1 MDDKKRLLR
10 EEKRQ
15 VKKDGNR
22 SRRRFF
28 QRQLLEDPENAHFDD
43 FEFDEYN
50 SSVRLNGFDN
60 DKRKQQEAYEQ
71 EMYGTDNEEDREQ
84 Y

>member
-1 MDDKKRLLR
+1 MEDKKRLLR

-15 VKKDGNR
+15 IKKDGNR
-22 SRRRFF
+22 SRRRSL
-28 QRQLLEDPENAHFDD
+28 QRQLLDDPENAHEFD

-50 SSVRLNGFDN
+50 SSVRLNGIDQ
-60 DKRKQQEAYEQ
+60 DKRRQQEAYEQ
-71 EMYGTDNEEDREQ
+71 EMYGTDNEEEREQ